1 MTTSSIG
8 TISSELTNIGYTN
21 GYLPNFFP
29 NTRNLT
35 NRFWNFSSS
44 NIYFQS
50 TDLDTLIKTQLTSST
65 TQSITN
71 QGFGEL
77 CNLTSFNHY
86 FDGFNYFKCFLKS
99 LLNHDY
105 KIAAH
110 LLYYAELRWLKAL
123 LTSQGIINFDKLYLV
138 STSTGF
144 KNISS
149 HLQGSSHQKSW
160 DLFSAWSQLS
170 CSDTLL
176 SNTFSYH
183 SIPYDNWLRAG
194 CAPGSPHVLTTW
206 VSSLEPRL
214 QFLNDKDF
222 RNQVSYRAHEDFSMF
237 EDPDLSL
244 SIKFILDDIHQ
255 ILSIEENTDLFE
267 FIDSEIF
274 FMSVFSQFSHIADVS
289 QRNSAINTF
298 FQSAC
303 QNLGKSPELA
313 QQLSQKALASDNL
326 FYKLRS
332 LVSITDLN
340 SIKHMFYRAILL
352 MRIACSSLRVNIS
365 RSTKNL
371 SDFSGWFRSK
381 LTNSPWI
388 DTDTESEI
396 LNYSIELEDF
406 KSEGNIFSSPLP
418 NSLWQLSPNNY
429 SKLLKLSDLEIAAS
443 WSFS

>member
-1 MTTSSIG
+1 MSSYSIG
-8 TISSELTNIGYTN
+8 NISTELTNIGYTN
-21 GYLPNFFP
+21 EYLPNYFP
-29 NTRNLT
+29 NPRNLSS
-35 NRFWNFSSS
+35 RFWNLENS
-44 NIYFQS
+44 NPYFQS
-50 TDLDTLIKTQLTSST
+50 LDLDSLIKSRLTASTTSSIS
-65 TQSITN
+65 TQD
-71 QGFGEL
+71 FGEL

-105 KIAAH
+105 KIATH
-110 LLYYAELRWLKAL
+110 LLYYAELRWLKSL
-123 LTSQGIINFDKLYLV
+123 LSSQGIINFNKLYLV

-144 KNISS
+144 KDISA
-149 HLQGSSHQKSW
+149 HLKGTSHQKSW
-160 DLFSAWSQLS
+160 DLFSAWAQLN

-176 SNTFSYH
+176 SNTFSFY
-183 SIPYDNWLRAG
+183 SIPYDNWLKAG
-194 CAPGSPHVLTTW
+194 CAPSSSHVLTTW
-206 VSSLEPRL
+206 VSSLEPKL

-237 EDPDLSL
+237 EDPNLSL

-255 ILSIEENTDLFE
+255 ILSIEENTDLFQ

-274 FMSVFSQFSHIADVS
+274 FMSVFSQFSHISEEED
-289 QRNSAINTF
+289 RNTAISSF
-298 FQSAC
+298 FQTAC
-303 QNLGKSPELA
+303 QNLGKSSELA
-313 QQLSQKALASDNL
+313 QQLSQKAFHSDNL

-332 LVSITDLN
+332 LVSVTDLN
-340 SIKHMFYRAILL
+340 SIKYMFYRAILL
-352 MRIACSSLRVNIS
+352 MRIACSSLRMNIS
-365 RSTKNL
+365 KSTKDL
-371 SDFSGWFRSK
+371 SDFRGWFRSK

-388 DTDTESEI
+388 DADTESEI

-406 KSEGNIFSSPLP
+406 KTEEDALFASLP